1 MMPVFADTA
10 ALIALG
16 DRGDSF
22 HYQAIAVRDELRKN
36 HRNFVTTDAV
46 ILELASYFSQSDK
59 RTIAISLIETINQ
72 SKKWKNIPIERLLI
86 KRGFERYKKVADKGW
101 SMVDCISMIVS
112 EDYGITDIFTSDHH
126 FEQAGFRI
134 LLNKS

>member
-1 MMPVFADTA
+1 MPVFADTA

-22 HYQAIAVRDELRKN
+22 HHQAIFVRDELKKN
-36 HRNFVTTDAV
+36 NRNFVTTDAV
-46 ILELASYFSQSDK
+46 ILELASYFSQSD
-59 RTIAISLIETINQ
+59 RRIIAISLIEALNQ
-72 SKKWKNIPIERLLI
+72 SPKWKNIPIERLLI
-86 KRGFERYKKVADKGW
+86 KRGFERYKKAADKGW

>member
-10 ALIALG
+10 TLIAL
-16 DRGDSF
+16 GDSF

-59 RTIAISLIETINQ
+59 RTIAISLIEAINQ

-86 KRGFERYKKVADKGW
+86 KRGFERYKKVADKNW
-101 SMVDCISMIVS
+101 SMVDCISMIVA
-112 EDYGITDIFTSDHH
+112 EDHGITDIFTTDHH
-126 FEQAGFRI
+126 FEQAGFTI

>member
-36 HRNFVTTDAV
+36 HGSRSFQTD
-46 ILELASYFSQSDK
+46 K
-59 RTIAISLIETINQ
+59 
-72 SKKWKNIPIERLLI
+72 LL
-86 KRGFERYKKVADKGW
+86 
-101 SMVDCISMIVS
+101 
-112 EDYGITDIFTSDHH
+112 
-126 FEQAGFRI
+126 
-134 LLNKS
+134 L